1 MSMNEIELKAKAF
14 HECRSQL
21 AERVQNLRDEQEA
34 CKRRLLNGIK
44 NSLARFRDAHAQ
56 LLELVES
63 HPELFEKP
71 KTRTLHNVRVGWM
84 KQRGK
89 LEIEDAERVVE
100 LIEKLLPDQVA
111 SLIRTNKAPDKKA
124 LADLPA
130 KDLKRLGVSV
140 TEDTEAPF
148 VKPADDGIDKL
159 LDALLS
165 QDDLEGVGP

>member
-14 HECRSQL
+14 HECRSLL
-21 AERVQNLRDEQEA
+21 AERVQNLRDEQESI
-34 CKRRLLNGIK
+34 KRRLLTGIK
-44 NSLARFRDAHAQ
+44 NALARFRDAHAQ

-71 KTRTLHNVRVGWM
+71 KTRTLHNVRVGWV

-100 LIEKLLPDQVA
+100 LIEKLLPDQAA

-130 KDLKRLGVSV
+130 RDLKRLGVSV

-165 QDDLEGVGP
+165 QDDLEGVAP

>member
-14 HECRSQL
+14 HECRSLL

-34 CKRRLLNGIK
+34 IKRRLLTGIK
-44 NSLARFRDAHAQ
+44 NALARFRDAHAQ

-71 KTRTLHNVRVGWM
+71 KTRTLHNVRVGWV

-100 LIEKLLPDQVA
+100 LIEKLLPDQA
-111 SLIRTNKAPDKKA
+111 AALIRTKKDPDKKA
-124 LADLPA
+124 LGELPA
-130 KDLKRLGVSV
+130 RDLKRLGVRV

-165 QDDLEGVGP
+165 DEDLAKCA

>member
-1 MSMNEIELKAKAF
+1 MSMNDIELKAKAF
-14 HECRSQL
+14 HEARSLL

-34 CKRRLLNGIK
+34 IKRRLLTGIK

-63 HPELFEKP
+63 HPELFKKP
-71 KTRTLHNVRVGWM
+71 KTRTLHNVRVGWV

-89 LEIEDAERVVE
+89 MEIEDAQRVVE
-100 LIEKLLPDQVA
+100 LIEKLLPEQAA
-111 SLIRTNKAPDKKA
+111 SLISTKKSPDKKA
-124 LADLPA
+124 LGELTARE
-130 KDLKRLGVSV
+130 LKRLGVSV

-165 QDDLEGVGP
+165 QDELEGARP

>member
-14 HECRSQL
+14 NEARTLL

-34 CKRRLLNGIK
+34 IKRRLLTGIK
-44 NSLARFRDAHAQ
+44 NALAKFRESHAH
-56 LLELVES
+56 LLELVET

-71 KTRTLHNVRVGWM
+71 KTRTLHNVRVGWV

-89 LEIEDAERVVE
+89 LEIEDAGRVVE
-100 LIEKLLPDQVA
+100 LIEKLLPDQA
-111 SLIRTNKAPDKKA
+111 AALIRTKKDPDKKA
-124 LADLPA
+124 LGELPVR
-130 KDLKRLGVSV
+130 DLKRLGVSV

-165 QDDLEGVGP
+165 QDDLEGCRS

>member
-1 MSMNEIELKAKAF
+1 MTEIESKAKAF
-14 HECRSQL
+14 HDARSLL

-34 CKRRLLNGIK
+34 IKRRLLLGVK
-44 NSLARFRDAHAQ
+44 NALAKFRDSHAQ

-63 HPELFEKP
+63 HPELFKKP
-71 KTRTLHNVRVGWM
+71 KTRTLHNVRVGWV

-89 LEIEDAERVVE
+89 MEIEDAQRVVE
-100 LIEKLLPDQVA
+100 LIEKLLPEQA
-111 SLIRTNKAPDKKA
+111 ATLISTKKSPDKKA
-124 LADLPA
+124 LAELTA
-130 KDLKRLGVSV
+130 RDLKRLGVSV

-165 QDDLEGVGP
+165 QDDLEGVAP